1 MSYRYMRLIVFFDL
15 PTATSQ
21 DLKVYRKFRKSLIKL
36 GFYMF
41 QESVY
46 VKMVLNANVGKSV
59 TAKVEQLKPDRG
71 LVQMI
76 SVTERQFQNI
86 VTFTG
91 EQTTDVLDTDERTV
105 IL

>member
-15 PTATSQ
+15 PTTTSE
-21 DLKVYRKFRKSLIKL
+21 DLKIYRNFRESLIKL

-46 VKMVLNANVGKSV
+46 VKMVLNASVGKSV
-59 TAKVEQLKPDRG
+59 ISKVEQLKPDRG
-71 LVQMI
+71 LVQLI
-76 SVTERQFQNI
+76 TVTERQFQNI
-86 VTFTG
+86 ITFTG
-91 EQTTDVLDTDERTV
+91 EQTSEVLDTDERTI